1 MTKSFIEKYKPKNLE
16 DIPQDT
22 QMLLKLI
29 KEKNN
34 ILIHGLTGTCKTSA
48 VYKIAD
54 TLNYELLELNA
65 SDFRNRENVEKIV
78 GENSKQTSLF
88 NKKKMILVDEIEGL
102 SGDQDRGGMQALAR
116 ALEETKYPIIITT
129 NNLNNEKIKEIK
141 KAVKIIKFE
150 PINSKQIEII
160 LKKICDN
167 ENIEYDNIQI
177 KKIAINSAGD
187 IRAAIN
193 DLQSSIINNKIDAA
207 EMTQRDYEITIEN
220 AMNTIFKS
228 KSLHSYKITE
238 YINADLDE
246 IMLWLDE
253 NIPIEFD
260 DLEDIENAYNKLG
273 KADLFKSRI
282 MRWQYW
288 GFMHYQNIMLCSG
301 VSLSRKNTKAKAVT
315 YKRPMLPLKI
325 WQSNM
330 RNAKKMSIAKKLSN
344 IVHTSTKKIIKNF
357 EKYRLFLKEPQVL
370 KEIELDE
377 EEITFLNKK

>member
-29 KEKNN
+29 KEK
-34 ILIHGLTGTCKTSA
+34 
-48 VYKIAD
+48 
-54 TLNYELLELNA
+54 
-65 SDFRNRENVEKIV
+65 KIV

-187 IRAAIN
+187 IRAAI
-193 DLQSSIINNKIDAA
+193 
-207 EMTQRDYEITIEN
+207 
-220 AMNTIFKS
+220 
-228 KSLHSYKITE
+228 
-238 YINADLDE
+238 
-246 IMLWLDE
+246 
-253 NIPIEFD
+253 
-260 DLEDIENAYNKLG
+260 
-273 KADLFKSRI
+273 
-282 MRWQYW
+282 
-288 GFMHYQNIMLCSG
+288 
-301 VSLSRKNTKAKAVT
+301 
-315 YKRPMLPLKI
+315 
-325 WQSNM
+325 
-330 RNAKKMSIAKKLSN
+330 
-344 IVHTSTKKIIKNF
+344 
-357 EKYRLFLKEPQVL
+357 
-370 KEIELDE
+370 
-377 EEITFLNKK
+377 

>member
-1 MTKSFIEKYKPKNLE
+1 MSSKS
-16 DIPQDT
+16 
-22 QMLLKLI
+22 
-29 KEKNN
+29 
-34 ILIHGLTGTCKTSA
+34 S
-48 VYKIAD
+48 
-54 TLNYELLELNA
+54 
-65 SDFRNRENVEKIV
+65 
-78 GENSKQTSLF
+78 NSKGLF
-88 NKKKMILVDEIEGL
+88 W
-102 SGDQDRGGMQALAR
+102 S
-116 ALEETKYPIIITT
+116 
-129 NNLNNEKIKEIK
+129 
-141 KAVKIIKFE
+141 
-150 PINSKQIEII
+150 SH
-160 LKKICDN
+160 
-167 ENIEYDNIQI
+167 
-177 KKIAINSAGD
+177 
-187 IRAAIN
+187 
-193 DLQSSIINNKIDAA
+193 SIISSGSSLIYSVIL
-207 EMTQRDYEITIEN
+207 YECR
-220 AMNTIFKS
+220 
-228 KSLHSYKITE
+228 
-238 YINADLDE
+238 DLDE

-301 VSLSRKNTKAKAVT
+301 VSLSRKNNKAKAVT

-330 RNAKKMSIAKKLSN
+330 RNAQKMSIAKKLSN